1 MTASNPNPTGVAAPD
16 EGNAVLSGRKMIP
29 LVVALIMC
37 VLSYQLNASMI
48 TPALPDIA
56 DSLGVPLN
64 DVSQISSLFLLFGS
78 IGGILLTRW
87 SDYIGRRNMLFLIL
101 GCLFVGTL
109 LALFSPNLPVLLVGR
124 ALQGLSSA
132 SFQLSYLV
140 LNEALDAKSFGIAL
154 GAVTAINGGVGGFD
168 GVLGGLLTE
177 HFGFRSLFVVILV
190 FVVLSFIGVMITFPK
205 TMKPSSTG
213 RFDWWGGVFITVA
226 VICLGQFITFG
237 SGDVYGWTAPQTIA
251 LLVVAV
257 VAMALFLVRERRASD
272 PVISL
277 EELASRQVWPLI
289 AAVLLTL
296 AGVYPVINFTLVVFS
311 QNTEVG
317 FGMNASMSSLCFLV
331 PPAVMGIVAAP
342 VVGWIAPRIGWIR
355 TLRIGLVVCLAAM
368 AVIAVF
374 PTNLVVV
381 VTCVVVLGVGY
392 NALALTTLNGLGV
405 VLSPEASKGSL
416 PAVSGACFGLG
427 SSIGVALISPFASA
441 GTVGGVRLAVIVG
454 IVITVLSF
462 AASMAMRA
470 AEGREA

>member
-1 MTASNPNPTGVAAPD
+1 MATTQHNPQGMPTTGGSPA
-16 EGNAVLSGRKMIP
+16 LSGKGMIP
-29 LVVALIMC
+29 LVAALILC

-48 TPALPDIA
+48 TPALPDMA
-56 DSLGVPLN
+56 ETLGVSVN
-64 DVSQISSLFLLFGS
+64 DVSQVSSLFLLFGS

-87 SDYIGRRNMLFLIL
+87 SDYLGRRNMLFLIL

-109 LALFSPNLPVLLVGR
+109 LALFSPNLILLLIGR

-132 SFQLSYLV
+132 TFQLSYLV
-140 LNEALDAKSFGIAL
+140 LDEALDAKSFGVAL
-154 GAVTAINGGVGGFD
+154 GAITAINGGVGGFD

-177 HFGFRSLFVVILV
+177 HFGYRSLFVVILA
-190 FVVLSFIGVMITFPK
+190 FVIVSFVAVLVAFPK
-205 TMKPSSTG
+205 NMPPSSKG

-226 VICLGQFITFG
+226 VICLGQFISRG
-237 SGDVYGWTAPQTIA
+237 SGDWGWGDWRTIG
-251 LLVVAV
+251 LLAVSVA
-257 VAMALFLVRERRASD
+257 AMVLFFIREQRAAD
-272 PVISL
+272 PVISI
-277 EELASRQVWPLI
+277 EELKSRQVWPLI

-311 QNTEVG
+311 QNADAG

-331 PPAVMGIVAAP
+331 PPAVLGIVVAP
-342 VVGWIAPRIGWIR
+342 IVGWIAPRVGWIR
-355 TLRIGLVVCLAAM
+355 TLRIGLLVCLAAM
-368 AVIAVF
+368 AVLALFPDNLIIAIA
-374 PTNLVVV
+374 
-381 VTCVVVLGVGY
+381 CVVVLGIGY

-427 SSIGVALISPFASA
+427 SSIGVALISPFVSS
-441 GTVGGVRLAVIVG
+441 GTVGGVRIAVIIG

-470 AEGREA
+470 ADGRQS